1 MQSHRLS
8 RICVVEDKPA
18 DAVFL
23 KRAMTLASR
32 QPVQIDVAASL
43 ADAEIRLRG
52 DRPPDCAFLD
62 VGVADCSG
70 PLDALSRLKAVLPEL
85 PVIVIAP
92 SDDPDIEI
100 ASISAGAQDFLV
112 TGTIDGN
119 ALLRSAR
126 RSIERKRL
134 ELTVAETR
142 ADFAALAGHELRTP
156 LTSIS
161 GYVELLRDGEL
172 GELRREQEHALSVV
186 ARAAQRVEHIV
197 GDLMVLADG
206 DAGRL
211 QVQRDPVD
219 LADLVR
225 EAVRLAGSTARDV
238 SVELDSG
245 MPDALTIRAD
255 APHVRHFVDSLLG
268 GVVAVSP
275 IGGRVTVGLRRGD
288 GVAIVTVAGLGMGLP
303 AEKAQE
309 LLDRCR
315 RSPGPAA
322 LPALGLALGVA
333 INVGEAH
340 GGYVDLKPDPG
351 GGSTISVALPLDP
364 AAAAPPEPQFA
375 TSAAS

>member
-1 MQSHRLS
+1 MVSHRLS
-8 RICVVEDKPA
+8 RICLVQDNPA
-18 DAVFL
+18 DIAFLRRAIGLAAREPVEIDAV
-23 KRAMTLASR
+23 S
-32 QPVQIDVAASL
+32 SL
-43 ADAEIRLRG
+43 SDAELVVRESRH
-52 DRPPDCAFLD
+52 DCALLD
-62 VGVADCSG
+62 VGVADCAG
-70 PLDALSRLKAVLPEL
+70 PLDALGRLRLALPEL

-92 SDDPDIEI
+92 SDDPELEI

-112 TGTIDGN
+112 MGTVDGN

-161 GYVELLRDGEL
+161 GYVELLREGEL
-172 GELRREQEHALSVV
+172 GELRREQEHALGVV

-197 GDLMVLADG
+197 GDLLVLADG

-211 QVQRDPVD
+211 ELRRDPVD
-219 LADLVR
+219 LAELVR
-225 EAVRLAGSTARDV
+225 EAVHVAGSTARDV
-238 SVELDSG
+238 TVELDTST
-245 MPDALTIRAD
+245 PEVLTIRAD
-255 APHVRHFVDSLLG
+255 ASHVRHFVDSLLG

-275 IGGRVTVGLRRGD
+275 IGGQVTVGVGRGD
-288 GVAIVTVAGLGMGLP
+288 GAAVITFAGLGMGLP

-340 GGYVDLKPDPG
+340 GGHVDLKPDPA

-364 AAAAPPEPQFA
+364 AAPERPAGQLAAA
-375 TSAAS
+375 GVS